1 MRGDPPDAARGGAGG
16 RSGARRQLS
25 AHGKGLYAIDRHG
38 KPVGN
43 GILSS
48 DNRAAATAAELR
60 RAGVDAQTYPRS
72 LQPLWPSHPA
82 LLLRWLKQRQPAQYA
97 AVDRILM
104 AHDYL
109 RFRLTGE
116 AAAEVTNI
124 SGSNLFNQRSGA
136 YDSALMAAFGIEEAQ
151 EKIAPTIGSA
161 QLAGRVTAAA
171 AAQCGL
177 RTGTAV
183 YGGLFD
189 VVGAAL
195 SSGVADDR
203 TLSAVAGTW
212 SIATCVTERI
222 IPADYPY
229 AWGATASTAAI
240 SCTKAARPRP
250 AIWPGSCASSAPTT
264 GSATPS
270 STPGW
275 PSAASSPAGCC
286 SCRICTAPTSAAT
299 RRAG

>member
-1 MRGDPPDAARGGAGG
+1 V
-16 RSGARRQLS
+16 SFS

-38 KPVGN
+38 KPVGS

-60 RAGVDAQTYPRS
+60 RAGVGAQTYPRS

-124 SGSNLFNQRSGA
+124 SGSNLFNQHSGA
-136 YDSALMAAFGIEEAQ
+136 YDPALMAAFGIEEAQ
-151 EKIAPTIGSA
+151 EKTAPVIGSA

-171 AAQCGL
+171 A
-177 RTGTAV
+177 
-183 YGGLFD
+183 
-189 VVGAAL
+189 
-195 SSGVADDR
+195 
-203 TLSAVAGTW
+203 
-212 SIATCVTERI
+212 
-222 IPADYPY
+222 
-229 AWGATASTAAI
+229 
-240 SCTKAARPRP
+240 
-250 AIWPGSCASSAPTT
+250 
-264 GSATPS
+264 
-270 STPGW
+270 
-275 PSAASSPAGCC
+275 
-286 SCRICTAPTSAAT
+286 
-299 RRAG
+299 

>member
-1 MRGDPPDAARGGAGG
+1 MTFARRSARRCTRRAGG
-16 RSGARRQLS
+16 RSGARRQLFG
-25 AHGKGLYAIDRHG
+25 ARQGLYAIDRHG

-82 LLLRWLKQRQPAQYA
+82 LPLRWLKQRQPAQYA

-195 SSGVADDR
+195 SPAWPTIAR
-203 TLSAVAGTW
+203 SARWRAPGR
-212 SIATCVTERI
+212 SP
-222 IPADYPY
+222 PA
-229 AWGATASTAAI
+229 
-240 SCTKAARPRP
+240 
-250 AIWPGSCASSAPTT
+250 
-264 GSATPS
+264 
-270 STPGW
+270 
-275 PSAASSPAGCC
+275 
-286 SCRICTAPTSAAT
+286 
-299 RRAG
+299 